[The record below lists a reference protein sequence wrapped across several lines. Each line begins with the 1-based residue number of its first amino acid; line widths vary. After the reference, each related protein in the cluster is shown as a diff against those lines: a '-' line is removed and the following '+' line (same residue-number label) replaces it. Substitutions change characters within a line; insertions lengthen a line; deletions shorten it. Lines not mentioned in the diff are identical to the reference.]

1 VKAPRRVR
9 IALAGGGS
17 GGHLFPGTALAR
29 TLLPEGGKPLL
40 YGSGKAAETEWVG
53 RAAEPVRVDA
63 PMLPGARKDIPRFFA
78 RMAKAINHSLAEMR
92 VRRPDLVVGLGGYA
106 SVAPGVAALMS
117 GCPLLLLEQ
126 NVVPGKANLLLS
138 RLGGTMAA
146 TFPASISHLTPAARN
161 RSRVLGNPVRR
172 ELFLGKRDPASF
184 GLSPDRP
191 ILLVMGG
198 SQGAMGLNHRVAD
211 AAGELAKRNV
221 QVIWLT
227 GPSDS
232 AMARDALERAGVRG
246 FVRAFSSD
254 MATVYRT
261 ADLVLCRA
269 GGTTVAELAALGKP
283 SVLVPYPH
291 HKDRHQEFNAGAL
304 VNVGA
309 ARIILEDDLTVART
323 GAEVAELALDGE
335 SLNRMATAART
346 VAVPDA
352 AERVARFAA
361 ELIAGGRR

>member
-1 VKAPRRVR
+1 MRAPHEVR

-17 GGHLFPGTALAR
+17 GGHLFPGLALAR

-40 YGSGKAAETEWVG
+40 YGSGKAAETEWIG
-53 RAAEPVRVDA
+53 RAAEAIRVDA
-63 PMLPGARKDIPRFFA
+63 PMLPGSKKQLPAFVT
-78 RMAKAINHSLAEMR
+78 RMAKAIHHSLAEMR

-126 NVVPGKANLLLS
+126 NAVPGKANLLLS

-146 TFPASISHLTPAARN
+146 TFPGSISHLTRAARA
-161 RSRVLGNPVRR
+161 RARVLGNPVRP
-172 ELFLGKRDPASF
+172 ELFCGERDAAKF
-184 GLSPDRP
+184 GLSPARP

-198 SQGAMGLNHRVAD
+198 SQGAMSMNRRVAD
-211 AAGELAKRNV
+211 AAAELGRREL
-221 QVIWLT
+221 QVIWLAGRT
-227 GPSDS
+227 DE
-232 AMARDALERAGVRG
+232 AMARDALERAGVPG
-246 FVRAFSSD
+246 FVRAFSAD
-254 MATVYRT
+254 MATIYRT

-291 HKDRHQEFNAGAL
+291 HKDRHQEYNAGAL
-304 VNVGA
+304 VKAGA
-309 ARIILEDDLTVART
+309 ALLVPEEELTVERI
-323 GAEVAELALDGE
+323 GAEVAELALDRSALAAM
-335 SLNRMATAART
+335 SLAALTA
-346 VAVPDA
+346 AVPDA
-352 AERVARFAA
+352 ADRVARFAA

>member
-1 VKAPRRVR
+1 MKAPGSVR

-17 GGHLFPGTALAR
+17 GGHLFPGLALAR
-29 TLLPEGGKPLL
+29 TLLPSGRKPLL
-40 YGSGKAAETEWVG
+40 YGSGKAAEAEWVG
-53 RAAEPVRVDA
+53 RSAESIRVDA
-63 PMLPGARKDIPRFFA
+63 PMLPGSKRAIPGFFA
-78 RMAKAINHSLAEMR
+78 RMAKAIHHSLVEMR

-146 TFPASISHLTPAARN
+146 TYPASMSHLPPAARA
-161 RSRVLGNPVRR
+161 RARVLGNPVRA
-172 ELFLGKRDPASF
+172 ELLAGVSDPARF
-184 GLSPDRP
+184 ALTPDRP

-198 SQGAMGLNHRVAD
+198 SQGATGLNRRVAD
-211 AAGELAKRNV
+211 AAREFAKRNV

-227 GPSDS
+227 GRGDE
-232 AMARDALERAGVRG
+232 AMARGALDRAGLRG
-246 FVRAFSSD
+246 FVRPFSPD
-254 MATVYRT
+254 MATIYRT
-261 ADLVLCRA
+261 ADLVLSRA

-291 HKDRHQEFNAGAL
+291 HQDRHQEFNAGVL
-304 VNVGA
+304 VSVGA
-309 ARIILEDDLTVART
+309 ARIIPEDDLTALRIGRDVAD
-323 GAEVAELALDGE
+323 LALDGE
-335 SLNRMATAART
+335 TLGEMGAAAAT

-352 AERVARFAA
+352 AERVALLAA
-361 ELIAGGRR
+361 ELIRRGRR